1 MIKRQMCLF
10 MSIHRAV
17 NNDYYTSD
25 KNNALSMGWT
35 VGKFG
40 IEMQIQDL
48 S

>member
-17 NNDYYTSD
+17 NNDYCTSD
-25 KNNALSMGWT
+25 KNNTLSIEWT
-35 VGKFG
+35 VDTFG

>member
-1 MIKRQMCLF
+1 

-35 VGKFG
+35 VDKFG
-40 IEMQIQDL
+40 IEMPIQD
-48 S
+48 SS